1 MINQQELAP
10 TQAQTLQLQLHVRE
24 LPFGQCVDWSLEDL
38 VKVHAMVHV
47 HWMSHWLW
55 HAYEAPFFLLFRI
68 DPTAPEVEVIYYLQC
83 INRTCLRT
91 S

>member
-38 VKVHAMVHV
+38 VKVHMVHV

-55 HAYEAPFFLLFRI
+55 HTRHHSFYFFELT
-68 DPTAPEVEVIYYLQC
+68 P
-83 INRTCLRT
+83 LRQKLK
-91 S
+91 